1 VDRRDFL
8 ALSGSVAGTFLLSG
22 APGALDGLHRRAQ
35 AGAARARTQPP
46 AVTSAEATD
55 LLMLAEVAAL
65 APGSLQRRSLHR
77 TAALTALTAAAA
89 CRRARRPAA
98 GIIARARE
106 HAEAAGDGPL
116 EAQALMSQRDE
127 DGAAVG
133 AGSAGSVKLLSAAL
147 VYAGCTRDA
156 SSLRAA
162 IFYRLAAE
170 RAALGDAHGALQELE
185 GADASVEMALVSPD
199 FAEDTDLRTGGAAAL
214 RGEALRLAGLHGEAE
229 QALTTALATRL
240 HPAGSHVSLARLHA
254 AAGDVDRA
262 VAHLEQALLV
272 ARVAG
277 STRPIALVRT
287 IAATLPATPS
297 VRQLWELL
305 RD

>member
-1 VDRRDFL
+1 
-8 ALSGSVAGTFLLSG
+8 
-22 APGALDGLHRRAQ
+22 
-35 AGAARARTQPP
+35 
-46 AVTSAEATD
+46 VTSAEATD

-65 APGSLQRRSLHR
+65 APGSIQRRSLHR
-77 TAALTALTAAAA
+77 TAALAALTAAAA

-106 HAEAAGDGPL
+106 HADAAGDGPL
-116 EAQALMSQRDE
+116 RAQALMSQRDE

-147 VYAGCTRDA
+147 VHAGSTRDA

-162 IFYRLAAE
+162 ILYRLAAE

-185 GADASVEMALVSPD
+185 GADASAEMALVSPD
-199 FAEDTDLRTGGAAAL
+199 FAEDTALRTGGAAAL
-214 RGEALRLAGLHGEAE
+214 RGEALRLAGHHGEAE

-254 AAGDVDRA
+254 AAGDVDRT
-262 VAHLEQALLV
+262 VAHLEHALLV

-277 STRPIALVRT
+277 STRPVALVRT
-287 IAATLPATPS
+287 VAATLPATPP
-297 VRQLWELL
+297 VRQLRELL
-305 RD
+305 RN